1 MHIESVELREL
12 RIPLVSPFTTSFSTQ
27 LERNTLVLKV
37 RGTTE
42 GPNGAVSTVGWASA
56 VH

>member
-27 LERNTLVLKV
+27 LERNTL
-37 RGTTE
+37 GDDD
-42 GPNGAVSTVGWASA
+42 
-56 VH
+56 